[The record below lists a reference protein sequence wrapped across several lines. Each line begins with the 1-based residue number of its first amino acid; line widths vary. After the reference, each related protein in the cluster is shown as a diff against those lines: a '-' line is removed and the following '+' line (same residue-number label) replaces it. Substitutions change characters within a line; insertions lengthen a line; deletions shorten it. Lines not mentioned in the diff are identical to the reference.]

1 MLDVLGRR
9 TLALCAALSTMG
21 VGTAW
26 AQIGSGWT
34 QYQPSKKLQLR
45 GCGEHNGSG
54 TERFELT
61 CDTSGS
67 DNRAEQRIQ
76 NDYTSGTRQFE
87 GEVRVVSLD
96 GTNISLKQ
104 TFMPNNGPFLLIA
117 VANNGR
123 LYTVGDGAGSNL
135 ATIKRGQWTRIN
147 TVHDVDDGT
156 IEIYINGS
164 LRYTK
169 PNARKVA
176 WHDKY
181 GAYRTSS
188 GRGPV
193 QVEWRNVRF
202 FRDGSTGKTA
212 KLLAADDPGFAFEA
226 ENLPVT
232 SSDTAAPLDGSISL
246 DATAPGS
253 WVEFTLPIVP
263 PGEYMLKLNH
273 LANPRGGQ
281 VIARVDGAGEDAEI
295 GGVIDQ
301 FASEPTFTTSL
312 LGNVSFG
319 DTTPHKVRLVATGQT
334 PGSEGLAVSA
344 DSFTLQSPFNGGNA
358 GEPLTDGLDVTDLES
373 PHGGFGCTMGGSSPG
388 FGWAFGIALVIAVL
402 RRRRDA
408 R

>member
-1 MLDVLGRR
+1 MLHARR
-9 TLALCAALSTMG
+9 STLALVAALSTMG

-26 AQIGSGWT
+26 AQIGSGWKE
-34 QYQPSKKLQLR
+34 YQPSKKLQLR
-45 GCGEHNGSG
+45 GCGEHGGGS

-61 CDTSGS
+61 CDSTDA

-117 VANNGR
+117 VANSGR

-147 TVHDVDDGT
+147 TVHDVEEGT

-181 GAYRTSS
+181 GSYRTSS

-212 KLLAADDPGFAFEA
+212 NLLAADDPGFAFEA
-226 ENLPVT
+226 ERLPVT
-232 SSDTAAPLDGSISL
+232 SSDTATPIDGSVSL

-281 VIARVDGAGEDAEI
+281 VIARVDGAAEDAEI

-344 DSFTLQSPFNGGNA
+344 DSFTLESPFNGGNA

-373 PHGGFGCTMGGSSPG
+373 PHGGFGCSISRNASDGGLIVLAIG
-388 FGWAFGIALVIAVL
+388 LVVAL
-402 RRRRDA
+402 RRRR
-408 R
+408 